1 MTSKL
6 DTRKKI
12 LDCALTLFSKNGYKL
27 TTIKEIA
34 LLANVNEITVF
45 RHFQTKDGL
54 LDEIFKSYSDV
65 STFYDLLFGH
75 LSGNLSVDLRYICN
89 TLIDS
94 ILENHLFIE
103 FCLIEISSNSSLA
116 IEVQTIFTSY
126 INHLTDYLNK
136 ISDQGI
142 ISKSNFQLY
151 SQMFLCLVHQFAFSK
166 FDKNNIFSSASL
178 DRDEFVN
185 TLVDLFVT
193 KLNK

>member
-54 LDEIFKSYSDV
+54 LDEIFKSYSKV
-65 STFYDLLFGH
+65 SVIYDLLFGH

-89 TLIDS
+89 TLIDL

-103 FCLIEISSNSSLA
+103 FCLIEISLNSSLA

-126 INHLTDYLNK
+126 INYLTDYLNK

-142 ISKSNFQLY
+142 IPKSNFQLY

-166 FDKNNIFSSASL
+166 FDQNNIFSSAPL